1 MNEYKESRRQSE
13 GGFCNQF
20 EAYVARQ
27 ITNRIVCHFFSV
39 VNRRRRDIQKDDIPK
54 DVYNELATAQKVKSF
69 HTFVIFVAMDPNK
82 DYLALLGSKMCALLK
97 GTDIRCVNEEDCKL
111 MAEVGIDCPYK
122 FGNGGTGKGSGS
134 GSGSGNGANKGKSTG
149 KKDESSAPQP
159 WIYGV
164 SSVFVI
170 AIVVIVLAIF
180 VLRRRRTKRKVTLY
194 TVFPSMGVLDTQR
207 K

>member
-1 MNEYKESRRQSE
+1 M
-13 GGFCNQF
+13 
-20 EAYVARQ
+20 
-27 ITNRIVCHFFSV
+27 
-39 VNRRRRDIQKDDIPK
+39 
-54 DVYNELATAQKVKSF
+54 YNELATAQKVKSF

-82 DYLALLGSKMCALLK
+82 GYLALLGSNMCALLK

-122 FGNGGTGKGSGS
+122 FGNGGTGTGSGSGS

-180 VLRRRRTKRKVTLY
+180 VLRRRRTKRKVGHFL
-194 TVFPSMGVLDTQR
+194 Q
-207 K
+207 